1 MWKKL
6 RNRNSINLNLPST
19 NTTFLSPNFSP
30 KMSTHETPI
39 RAALTLHTMIS
50 SPGPLF
56 FIMILLSQKSSM
68 AGGSSL
74 GRALLLLGMMLALCY
89 GTTVTFYVD
98 HEVEQPLDYV
108 DINLVVKADG

>member
-1 MWKKL
+1 
-6 RNRNSINLNLPST
+6 
-19 NTTFLSPNFSP
+19 
-30 KMSTHETPI
+30 
-39 RAALTLHTMIS
+39 
-50 SPGPLF
+50 
-56 FIMILLSQKSSM
+56 M